1 MLSLCLY
8 AYKDY
13 AYKKI
18 NVYNLLEFFTEN
30 IPSFFMYQ
38 IFQIYLSE
46 IIKHHQVYKASLLK
60 SHLGM
65 GVLL

>member
-18 NVYNLLEFFTEN
+18 KVYNLLEFFTEN